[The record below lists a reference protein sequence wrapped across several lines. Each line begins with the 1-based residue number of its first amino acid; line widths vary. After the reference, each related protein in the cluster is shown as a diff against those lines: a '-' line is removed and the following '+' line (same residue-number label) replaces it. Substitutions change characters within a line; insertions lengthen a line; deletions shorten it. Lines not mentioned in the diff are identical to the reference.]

1 MYGWVFSGLARISTA
16 SRVLPLELSIPSR
29 SSVIRGVFIIWRGI
43 LIITLLKRK
52 KTRLNVHSA
61 RIPELFDSIPL
72 REVREDEI
80 RFLKWDRRRNELEE
94 VEDRSGRIDVYPF

>member
-1 MYGWVFSGLARISTA
+1 MAWHFDHYFAK
-16 SRVLPLELSIPSR
+16 E
-29 SSVIRGVFIIWRGI
+29 
-43 LIITLLKRK
+43 KK

-72 REVREDEI
+72 RKEVREDEI

-94 VEDRSGRIDVYPF
+94 VEDRSGRIDVYPFELKEVCVDLGLFVYFHLL